1 MELLVSL
8 HSKLKV
14 LVADDHFPMRQVV
27 HNALREAKIVYVQ
40 MAVNGKET
48 IELIERAVEEDHQP
62 FDIVFLDWNM
72 PFYSGIDVLN
82 YFHDREGYGNIVFIM
97 LTARSEQADVKEAIK
112 AGALAYIVKPAS
124 QANVSKKLEDVIA
137 LIEKRD
143 GERK

>member
-1 MELLVSL
+1 MSL